1 MRTIKALVVAATAA
15 GALAIAAPAMAADA
29 PFPMNPF
36 PGESTDY
43 TFNLQTLMGHG
54 SKVKPAVYCAD
65 SSVFKRGN
73 QIIFRTYIVNAKTGK
88 VMNGKDMSKVVVR
101 IAGMP
106 DLKMGFKPQGGN
118 ANAESPWL
126 WSLAWLVPSDYPLG
140 AFKFD
145 IVAQLKTDGKPGK
158 YVTYN
163 PVIPGT
169 EWSITP

>member
-1 MRTIKALVVAATAA
+1 MNILKTLFAATIAA
-15 GALAIAAPAMAADA
+15 GALAVAGPGLAADA

-65 SSVFKRGN
+65 SSVFRRGN
-73 QIIFRTYIVNAKTGK
+73 QVIFRMYIVNAKTGK
-88 VMNGKDMSKVVVR
+88 VMNGKDFSKVVIR

-106 DLKMGFKPQGGN
+106 DLKTGFKPQGGN

-126 WSLAWLVPSDYPLG
+126 WSAAWLVPADYPLG
-140 AFKFD
+140 TFKFD
-145 IVAQLKTDGKPGK
+145 VVAQLKTNGKPGK
-158 YVTYN
+158 YVIYN

>member
-1 MRTIKALVVAATAA
+1 MKTLKTLFAATIAA
-15 GALAIAAPAMAADA
+15 GALAVAGPGLAADA

-73 QIIFRTYIVNAKTGK
+73 QIIFRMYIVDAKSGK
-88 VMNGKDMSKVVVR
+88 VLNGKDFSKVVVR

-106 DLKMGFKPQGGN
+106 DLKTGFKPQGGN

-126 WSLAWLVPSDYPLG
+126 WSAAWLVPSDYPLG
-140 AFKFD
+140 AFKFNV
-145 IVAQLKTDGKPGK
+145 VAQLKTDGKPGK
-158 YVTYN
+158 YITYN